1 MSDRQFIIEPRGT
14 EFLLKIAPPISGLFS
29 SRVFETHS
37 AARGHALGLRLSY
50 GGEIID
56 RALEGRPHG

>member
-1 MSDRQFIIEPRGT
+1 MSDRQFIIEPRGA
-14 EFLLKIAPPISGLFS
+14 EFLLRIVPPMSGLFS

-56 RALEGRPHG
+56 RALGGPAHG

>member
-1 MSDRQFIIEPRGT
+1 MSERQFIIEPRGA

-29 SRVFETHS
+29 SRVFETHT

-50 GGEIID
+50 GGTVVD
-56 RALEGRPHG
+56 RVLEGGVK